1 MPSVA
6 PPDEANTNTDEHAK
20 PEHKLYF
27 NVPNVDSFDI
37 KAYETQALE
46 TVGTN

>member
-20 PEHKLYF
+20 TANKLYF
-27 NVPNVDSFDI
+27 NVPNVDSFYI
-37 KAYETQALE
+37 KAYETRTLE
-46 TVGTN
+46 TIGTN

>member
-6 PPDEANTNTDEHAK
+6 PRDEANTNTDEHA
-20 PEHKLYF
+20 ETENKLYF

-37 KAYETQALE
+37 KTYETRALE